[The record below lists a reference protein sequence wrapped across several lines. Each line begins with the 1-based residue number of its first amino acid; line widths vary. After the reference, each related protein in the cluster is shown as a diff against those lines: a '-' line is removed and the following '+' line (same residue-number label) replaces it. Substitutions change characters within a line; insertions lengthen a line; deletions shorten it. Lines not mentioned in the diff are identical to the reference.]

1 MCLLVLVLLLNSN
14 VHSNMMGV
22 TTTPTN
28 YITFFT
34 DYASNNARKKITY
47 YAGSSARILAAS
59 LAVFW
64 LTLGACARVT
74 VLALSF
80 GRSVCLSVCL
90 SLLLQRS
97 AIASTRQL
105 RYEQA
110 KHDHGLQCDS
120 WILLKCF
127 RS

>member
-1 MCLLVLVLLLNSN
+1 MVLYELLFLLTLGACARVTVLALSLTLGACARVTVL
-14 VHSNMMGV
+14 
-22 TTTPTN
+22 
-28 YITFFT
+28 
-34 DYASNNARKKITY
+34 
-47 YAGSSARILAAS
+47 S
-59 LAVFW
+59 LS

-80 GRSVCLSVCL
+80 GRSVCL